1 MSDLP
6 VLITKRLMLRI
17 LDEDNAQSVSDY
29 YLRNRDFHQ
38 PWFSVRNDEI
48 FTARQQRKNLEV
60 ELRDFNIGRALPF
73 WLTLKAD
80 PQRIIGRFALTN
92 MIHGSFRSCIASWHL
107 DRKLTGHGYAAEAG
121 QAAIEAAFN
130 DYKLHRIEAN
140 ILPANDRS
148 INLAEQLGFEL
159 AGYENRY
166 LEINGEWEDH
176 LHYVKLADGPYY
188 QVIDVPELTGD
199 QVLLRPLR
207 QSDIGTLIQYFAA
220 NDEHLS
226 AYNPSLPASLLI
238 DSYWR
243 KQLLRARID
252 NDRGIT
258 INIGIFLRD
267 RPDKL
272 IGCLEIRDILKA
284 PYNSCELGFS
294 LDSRLTGQGF
304 MLKSLSLMI
313 GWLFTYLNVNRVHA
327 RYLPENSHSEKVLEI
342 LGFKR
347 EGLQRQAIVT
357 DKGSLDLVLAGLL
370 AEDFCWID

>member
-6 VLITKRLMLRI
+6 VLITERLMLRI

-38 PWFSVRNDEI
+38 PWFSERNDEI

-258 INIGIFLRD
+258 LNIGIFLRD

-327 RYLPENSHSEKVLEI
+327 RYLPENSRSEKVLEI

-347 EGLQRQAIVT
+347 EGLQRQAIIT

>member
-1 MSDLP
+1 
-6 VLITKRLMLRI
+6 
-17 LDEDNAQSVSDY
+17 
-29 YLRNRDFHQ
+29 
-38 PWFSVRNDEI
+38 
-48 FTARQQRKNLEV
+48 
-60 ELRDFNIGRALPF
+60 
-73 WLTLKAD
+73 
-80 PQRIIGRFALTN
+80 
-92 MIHGSFRSCIASWHL
+92 
-107 DRKLTGHGYAAEAG
+107 
-121 QAAIEAAFN
+121 
-130 DYKLHRIEAN
+130 
-140 ILPANDRS
+140 
-148 INLAEQLGFEL
+148 
-159 AGYENRY
+159 
-166 LEINGEWEDH
+166 
-176 LHYVKLADGPYY
+176 
-188 QVIDVPELTGD
+188 
-199 QVLLRPLR
+199 
-207 QSDIGTLIQYFAA
+207 
-220 NDEHLS
+220 
-226 AYNPSLPASLLI
+226 LPASLLI

-258 INIGIFLRD
+258 LNIGIFLRD

-327 RYLPENSHSEKVLEI
+327 RYLPENSRSEKVLEI

-347 EGLQRQAIVT
+347 EGLQRQAIIT

>member
-6 VLITKRLMLRI
+6 VLITERLMLRI

-38 PWFSVRNDEI
+38 PWFSERNDEI

-121 QAAIEAAFN
+121 QAAIAAAFN

-327 RYLPENSHSEKVLEI
+327 RYLPENSRSEKVLEI

-347 EGLQRQAIVT
+347 EGLQRQAIIT

-370 AEDFCWID
+370 AEDFCWVD

>member
-6 VLITKRLMLRI
+6 VLITERLMLRI

-38 PWFSVRNDEI
+38 PWFSERNDEI

-73 WLTLKAD
+73 WLTLRTD

-258 INIGIFLRD
+258 LNIGIFLRD

-327 RYLPENSHSEKVLEI
+327 RYLPENSRSEKVLEI

-347 EGLQRQAIVT
+347 EGLQRQAIIT

>member
-6 VLITKRLMLRI
+6 VLITERLMLRI

-38 PWFSVRNDEI
+38 PWFSERNDEI

-327 RYLPENSHSEKVLEI
+327 RYLPENSRSEKVLEI

-347 EGLQRQAIVT
+347 EGLQRQAIIT

>member
-6 VLITKRLMLRI
+6 VLITERLMLRI

-38 PWFSVRNDEI
+38 PWFSERNDEI

-73 WLTLKAD
+73 WLTLRTD

-258 INIGIFLRD
+258 LNIGIFLRD

-327 RYLPENSHSEKVLEI
+327 RYLPENIRSEKVLEI

-347 EGLQRQAIVT
+347 EGLQRQAIIT

>member
-6 VLITKRLMLRI
+6 VLITERLMLRI

-38 PWFSVRNDEI
+38 PWFSERNDEI

-73 WLTLKAD
+73 WLTLRTD

-121 QAAIEAAFN
+121 QAAIAAAFN

-258 INIGIFLRD
+258 INVGIFLRD

-327 RYLPENSHSEKVLEI
+327 RYLPENSRSEKVLEI

-347 EGLQRQAIVT
+347 EGLQRQAIIT

-370 AEDFCWID
+370 AEDFCWVD

>member
-6 VLITKRLMLRI
+6 VLITERLMLRI

-38 PWFSVRNDEI
+38 PWFSERNDEI

-73 WLTLKAD
+73 WLTLRTD

-121 QAAIEAAFN
+121 QAAIAAAFN

-140 ILPANDRS
+140 ILPTNDRS

-207 QSDIGTLIQYFAA
+207 QSDIGTLIQYFSA

-327 RYLPENSHSEKVLEI
+327 RYLPENSRSEKVLEI

-347 EGLQRQAIVT
+347 EGLQRQAIIT

-370 AEDFCWID
+370 AEDFCWVD

>member
-6 VLITKRLMLRI
+6 VLITERLMLRI

-38 PWFSVRNDEI
+38 PWFSERNDEI

-73 WLTLKAD
+73 WLTLRTD

-121 QAAIEAAFN
+121 QAAIAAAFN

-327 RYLPENSHSEKVLEI
+327 RYLPENSRSEKVLEI

-347 EGLQRQAIVT
+347 EGLQRQAIIT

-370 AEDFCWID
+370 AEDFCWVD

>member
-6 VLITKRLMLRI
+6 VLITERLMLRI

-38 PWFSVRNDEI
+38 PWFSERNDEI

-60 ELRDFNIGRALPF
+60 ELRDFSIGRALPF

-226 AYNPSLPASLLI
+226 AYNPSLPASLRI

-327 RYLPENSHSEKVLEI
+327 RYLPENSRSEKVLEI

-347 EGLQRQAIVT
+347 EGLQRQAIIT

>member
-1 MSDLP
+1 MPDLP
-6 VLITKRLMLRI
+6 ILLTERLMLRI
-17 LDEDNAQSVSDY
+17 LDESYAQHVSDY
-29 YLRNRDFHQ
+29 YLRNREFHQ
-38 PWFSVRNDEI
+38 PWFSERGDDI

-60 ELRDFNIGRALPF
+60 ELRDFNTGRALPF
-73 WLTLKAD
+73 WIYLKSD

-107 DRKLTGHGYAAEAG
+107 DKEITGRGYAYEAG
-121 QAAIEAAFN
+121 KAAIKAAFN

-140 ILPANDRS
+140 ILPVNSRS

-176 LHYVKLADGPYY
+176 LHYVKLSDGPYY
-188 QVIDVPELTGD
+188 QVFEVPELTGD
-199 QVLLRPLR
+199 QILLRPLR
-207 QSDIGTLIQYFAA
+207 QDDIETLVQYFSV

-226 AYNPSLPASLLI
+226 AYNPSLPISFQSEI
-238 DSYWR
+238 YWR
-243 KQLLRARID
+243 KHLMKAQFD
-252 NDRGIT
+252 NGRGIT
-258 INIGIFLRD
+258 LNIGIFLRD

-272 IGCLEIRDILKA
+272 IGCLEVRDIMKA
-284 PYNSCELGFS
+284 PYNCCELGFS

-304 MLKSLSLMI
+304 MLKSLSLII
-313 GWLFTYLNVNRVHA
+313 GWLFTYMNINRIHA
-327 RYLPENSHSEKVLEI
+327 RYLPENLRSEKVLKI

-357 DKGSLDLVLAGLL
+357 SLGSRDLVLAGLL

>member
-6 VLITKRLMLRI
+6 VLITERLMLRI

-258 INIGIFLRD
+258 LNIGIFLRD

-327 RYLPENSHSEKVLEI
+327 RYLPENSRSEKVLEI

-347 EGLQRQAIVT
+347 EGLQRQAIIT

>member
-6 VLITKRLMLRI
+6 VLITERLMLRI

-38 PWFSVRNDEI
+38 PWFSERNDEI

-258 INIGIFLRD
+258 INVGIFLRD

-327 RYLPENSHSEKVLEI
+327 RYLPENSRSEKVLEI

-347 EGLQRQAIVT
+347 EGLQRQAIIT
-357 DKGSLDLVLAGLL
+357 DKGCLDLVLAGLL
-370 AEDFCWID
+370 AEDFCWVD